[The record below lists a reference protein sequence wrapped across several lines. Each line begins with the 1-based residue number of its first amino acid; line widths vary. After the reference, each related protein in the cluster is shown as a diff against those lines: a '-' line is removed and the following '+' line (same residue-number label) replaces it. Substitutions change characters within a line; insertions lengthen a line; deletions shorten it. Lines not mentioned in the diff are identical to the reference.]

1 LRDHLPAVLAL
12 LALAAGLLS
21 PPPEA
26 AAAWS
31 VAGMAVLPGQAAQMP
46 TGDTTAPAVT
56 AEGTYQSART
66 FTVTWPTVR
75 PYGGRPA
82 TGYVLTRTASLSNP
96 PMDAGSCMGAVA
108 DGVSDVYVPAD
119 PGAATQT
126 CTDST
131 RRYLGSVQY
140 TVAPVWGRWVGNP
153 STVSTAVL

>member
-1 LRDHLPAVLAL
+1 VRDRLAAVLAL
-12 LALAAGLLS
+12 LALAAGPLS

-26 AAAWS
+26 AAAWAVTGGS
-31 VAGMAVLPGQAAQMP
+31 VLPGQAAAMP
-46 TGDTTAPAVT
+46 AGGTTAPSVT
-56 AEGTYQSART
+56 AAGVDPAVRT

-82 TGYVLTRTASLSNP
+82 TGYVLRRNATLSDAA
-96 PMDAGSCMGAVA
+96 MDTGTCRGAVS
-108 DGVSDVYVPAD
+108 DGVSGVYVPAD

-131 RRYLGSVQY
+131 RLYLGSVQY

-153 STVSTAVL
+153 SAASRPVL